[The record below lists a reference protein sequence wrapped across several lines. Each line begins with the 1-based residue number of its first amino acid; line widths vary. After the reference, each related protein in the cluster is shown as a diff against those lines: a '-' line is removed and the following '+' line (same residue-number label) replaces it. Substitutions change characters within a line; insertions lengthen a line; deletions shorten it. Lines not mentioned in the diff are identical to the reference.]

1 MPVQNLQDA
10 LTEEIQDLLHAEHQ
24 ISKALPKMA
33 EKAHNSELREAF
45 QQHQK
50 ETEGQI
56 QRLEQ
61 VCQVLGISPD
71 PKKCEGIR
79 GILAEGEEHMGE
91 EMDPEV
97 MDAMLIAAAQKVEH
111 YEISS
116 YGSVRSW
123 TELLQ
128 NTQARD
134 LLDQTL
140 NEEKDTDKKLTQL
153 AMNMVNTQAKAQA

>member
-1 MPVQNLQDA
+1 MPMRNLREA
-10 LTEEIQDLLHAEHQ
+10 LTEELQDLLHAEQQ
-24 ISKALPKMA
+24 IAKALPMMA
-33 EKAHNSELREAF
+33 EKAHNAQLKEAF

-56 QRLEQ
+56 ERLEQ
-61 VCQVLGISPD
+61 VCQALGVKPE

-91 EMDPEV
+91 EMEPDV

-123 TELLQ
+123 TAMLHQ
-128 NTQARD
+128 DQARD

-140 NEEKDTDKKLTQL
+140 NEEKETDKKLTGL
-153 AMNMVNTQAKAQA
+153 AEEMVNAQAQA